1 MVLKGVDH
9 TTVNGRNPEPLGIY
23 WKPVLTSEE
32 KSIQVYLACRI
43 SSINGSMWVFGWQRT
58 ADWSSKAGV
67 RATLKMLKAKTTLLV
82 YRVWCWEKSAFR
94 TGTNG
99 WMDGPKYT
107 YIYIYHTYM
116 YLYIYYN
123 SMNQFIQ
130 VVWSLATS
138 FREMSWH
145 VKALD
150 RINAWSKHRSLPQVW
165 QKQRE
170 FETKNGVF
178 LGEMY
183 NGYRCTRWVGT
194 TNAWGKH
201 PLWCSYRR
209 GMEGLGQIGWVLLM
223 NKRWLQDYPPE
234 V

>member
-1 MVLKGVDH
+1 MKKNLSKFTWLAGCLLSTVVCRCSVGKELQTEALRPVCEPRWRCWRRKQLCWFFGFGVGKR
-9 TTVNGRNPEPLGIY
+9 VP
-23 WKPVLTSEE
+23 SELE
-32 KSIQVYLACRI
+32 R
-43 SSINGSMWVFGWQRT
+43 M
-58 ADWSSKAGV
+58 D
-67 RATLKMLKAKTTLLV
+67 
-82 YRVWCWEKSAFR
+82 
-94 TGTNG
+94 G
-99 WMDGPKYT
+99 WMDLNIHT
-107 YIYIYHTYM
+107 VYIYIYITHICISI
-116 YLYIYYN
+116 YIYYN

-201 PLWCSYRR
+201 PLRCSYRR